1 MGIEAV
7 VEKQST
13 QLRRQSRT
21 VQRMLSM
28 SDGAVSLGGWIVM
41 MAAPTNMRLPTFTV
55 AASSGLICLAY
66 AKASEDS
73 PYAFHETTVNNLGA
87 PPADECFYDVTVPA
101 LLDMDYVKYAW
112 IPWSKLSNESLA
124 IAPHG
129 AFVYKTTNDTLVYE
143 AISLV
148 PVDSPEADLVFGL
161 SEPFCTA
168 AKTFDEITSGKV
180 NCSSDDE
187 VMNERIRTGLNCWAS
202 PMSYQTEEPFIN
214 YKKFAWVSA
223 DASKCGEYVY
233 ELKDGTGLV
242 QHSCDGPDTNAQPT
256 DGLTDSTTATGAP
269 SPAPD
274 GEGTLAPSGATII
287 GSALASFTVAG
298 VLMLM

>member
-1 MGIEAV
+1 
-7 VEKQST
+7 
-13 QLRRQSRT
+13 
-21 VQRMLSM
+21 
-28 SDGAVSLGGWIVM
+28 
-41 MAAPTNMRLPTFTV
+41 MRLPTFTV

-73 PYAFHETTVNNLGA
+73 PYAYHETTVNNLGA

-124 IAPHG
+124 IAPNG

-143 AISLV
+143 AINLV
-148 PVDSPEADLVFGL
+148 PVDSPEADLVFGV

-180 NCSSDDE
+180 NCSADDE

-202 PMSYQTEEPFIN
+202 PMSYQTEESFVN

-223 DASKCGEYVY
+223 DASKCGEFVY

-256 DGLTDSTTATGAP
+256 DGVTDSTTATGAP
-269 SPAPD
+269 SPVPD
-274 GEGTLAPSGATII
+274 GEGTPAPSGATII
-287 GSALASFTVAG
+287 GSALASFTVVG
-298 VLMLM
+298 VLILM